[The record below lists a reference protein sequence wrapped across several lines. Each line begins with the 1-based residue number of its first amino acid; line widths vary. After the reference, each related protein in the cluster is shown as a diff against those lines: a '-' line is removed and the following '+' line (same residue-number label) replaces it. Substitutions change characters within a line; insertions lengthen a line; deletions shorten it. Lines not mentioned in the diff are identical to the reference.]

1 MKLTWPRDNRMIAGV
16 CSGIARHNGW
26 NIDNLRVIALLT
38 FLIPG
43 PNVLIYIALWV
54 LIPSDDF

>member
-1 MKLTWPRDNRMIAGV
+1 MKLARPRNDRMIAGV

-26 NIDNLRVIALLT
+26 DTGTLRVISVLS
-38 FLIPG
+38 FLVPG

-54 LIPSDDF
+54 LMPSDDF